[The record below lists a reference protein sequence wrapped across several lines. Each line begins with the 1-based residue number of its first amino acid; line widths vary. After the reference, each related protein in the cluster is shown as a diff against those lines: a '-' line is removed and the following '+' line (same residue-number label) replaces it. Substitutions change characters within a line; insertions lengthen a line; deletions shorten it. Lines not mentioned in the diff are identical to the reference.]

1 MLLLQVCT
9 LWELDFLASE
19 EAQLLLVKGDGDMH
33 FAPLMPRSALI
44 SVNKYLE
51 GSSKKL

>member
-1 MLLLQVCT
+1 MLLLLVCT

-19 EAQLLLVKGDGDMH
+19 EAQLLLVKGDRDMH
-33 FAPLMPRSALI
+33 FAPLMPCSALI
-44 SVNKYLE
+44 SLNKYLQ